1 MCKFYALFALFVVS
15 LSGCYRP
22 YHEALMV
29 DIQTSEV
36 AILVETVNDNGQAI
50 IAPNSEA
57 NNSDTDF
64 FKERLVN
71 ARKVQIPYYWKQTHR
86 AWIWQDFTT
95 GKWTSAARL
104 IVVDTQPETREWSN
118 EQMAIWVE
126 SKDSI
131 GFSTG
136 ISITAR
142 IDNKEDAV
150 LFLSNYPP
158 KNKRQITTSG
168 GDAFEVEISSLEQ
181 IMDKEVRTKI
191 QEVFADEAAEYNMD
205 ELRGRKK
212 EVMASIREKVVPYF
226 KERGITITT
235 IGQFGGFDYQN
246 PQTQLAID
254 KVFQAQQDQE
264 VAKAEA
270 KAAEE
275 RKLALKLA
283 GEGEASKIL
292 ESKKGEAEAIR
303 LVADAKAYEL
313 EKLNQNPQAYLALK
327 QMEVK
332 MKEIEK
338 WSGDWPRFLMGNQE
352 SPMMMLNLDK
362 VVE

>member
-1 MCKFYALFALFVVS
+1 MRNFLFLFACLFFT
-15 LSGCYRP
+15 GCWRP
-22 YHEALMV
+22 FHEPLLV

-50 IAPNSEA
+50 IGPNNDSNNSE
-57 NNSDTDF
+57 TDF
-64 FKERLVN
+64 FRNRLVN

-86 AWIWQDFTT
+86 AWLWQDFTT

-104 IVVDTQPETREWSN
+104 IVVDTQPETREWS
-118 EQMAIWVE
+118 EDSEAIWVE

-150 LFLSNYPP
+150 KFLSNYPP
-158 KNKRQITTSG
+158 KNMREITTSG
-168 GDAFEVEISSLEQ
+168 GDPFSVEIASLEQ
-181 IMDKEVRTKI
+181 IMDKEVRIKI
-191 QEVFADEAAEYNMD
+191 QEVFADEAASFDMD

-212 EVMASIREKVVPYF
+212 EVMANIRELVVPYF

-246 PQTQLAID
+246 PNTQLAID

-292 ESKKGEAEAIR
+292 ESKKGEAEAIK

-313 EKLNQNPQAYLALK
+313 EKLNQNPEAYLRLK
-327 QMEVK
+327 QLEVK

-338 WSGDWPRFLMGNQE
+338 WSGDWPRVLFGGSE
-352 SPMMMLNLDK
+352 APMMMMNMDSLSK
-362 VVE
+362 E

>member
-1 MCKFYALFALFVVS
+1 MFRFLPFVLIMFCSCVK
-15 LSGCYRP
+15 P

-36 AILVETVNDNGQAI
+36 AILVETINDNGQAI
-50 IAPNSEA
+50 IAPNNEE
-57 NNSDTDF
+57 NNSDTEF
-64 FKERLVN
+64 FKKRLVN

-86 AWIWQDFTT
+86 VWFWEDKTT
-95 GKWTSAARL
+95 GKWTPAARL
-104 IVVDTQPETREWSN
+104 IVVDTQPETREWSS
-118 EQMAIWVE
+118 EDEAIWVE

-150 LFLSNYPP
+150 KFLSNYPP
-158 KNKRQITTSG
+158 KNNREIITSG
-168 GDAFEVEISSLEQ
+168 GDPFSVEITSLQQ

-191 QEVFADEAAEYNMD
+191 QEVFADEAASFDMD

-212 EVMASIREKVVPYF
+212 EVMSNIREIVVPYF

-246 PQTQLAID
+246 PNTQLAID

-292 ESKKGEAEAIR
+292 EAKKGEAEAIK

-313 EKLNQNPQAYLALK
+313 EKLNQNPEAYLRLK
-327 QMEVK
+327 QLEVK
-332 MKEIEK
+332 LKEIDK
-338 WSGDWPRFLMGNQE
+338 WSGDWPRVLFGGGE
-352 SPMMMLNLDK
+352 SPMMMMNMDSLSK
-362 VVE
+362 E